1 MRLPFRF
8 FPRPSLSPAD
18 EALRQRRRI
27 VKFAG
32 LVVLASGGAAFLGF
46 VLVAA
51 PGRLGGG
58 EIGIIAALGAVLFA
72 SRQLGAIR
80 RVNAFRWRR

>member
-18 EALRQRRRI
+18 EALRQRRQI

-58 EIGIIAALGAVLFA
+58 EIGIIAALVGALFG
-72 SRQLGAIR
+72 SRLVSIVR
-80 RVNAFRWRR
+80 RIGSYRRPR

>member
-18 EALRQRRRI
+18 EALRQRRQI
-27 VKFAG
+27 VKIAG
-32 LVVLASGGAAFLGF
+32 LVVLAICGLAFSGF

-72 SRQLGAIR
+72 SRLLGAIR
-80 RVNAFRWRR
+80 RINAFRWRR